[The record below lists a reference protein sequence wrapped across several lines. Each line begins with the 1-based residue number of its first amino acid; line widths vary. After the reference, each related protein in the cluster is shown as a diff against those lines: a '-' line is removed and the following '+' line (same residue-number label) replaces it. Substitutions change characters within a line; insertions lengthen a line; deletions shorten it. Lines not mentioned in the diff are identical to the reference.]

1 MNQASSPWKVSDLQ
15 DPLWWRRQSA
25 DLFFMATAMLSTA
38 WPDKFHDFG
47 PFQQE
52 MCWFLEPARHPA
64 KKKLLAAYRES
75 LKTTV
80 LLGFAEW
87 LFSWYHVKREPTTIV
102 YNTAT
107 EPNALDFMENF
118 RFTLMNCPLQ
128 QAAFGLPADE
138 RGYDQFTKKVVR
150 LGHVQFKV
158 SSQEEQQAS
167 RHAKIIINDDLVNE
181 LNYVTEHSR
190 DDVKRKWRFQ
200 KSVAS
205 QISKTDLALEIDSG
219 TPYHYDDLMWWLM
232 KKNTTYDKFI
242 SACVSGWPDI
252 SVSDVINRTKPLRD
266 TKLMTYEKLM
276 EKLEEQGNSIFSS
289 QYCMKPLSEVDALCK
304 ESWLKYWTLL
314 PAVRWRT
321 MVIDAGGSDP
331 AVHDATGITIVDCDP
346 YGNLYVVYAQ
356 EYWPTPQEL
365 IRDIKFLMDTYRPD
379 DSRIEKEKY
388 AVTIADTFEHVF
400 PKYNIS
406 FVKHEGRTKAGVG
419 GRIMRLRQWFEN
431 GRILIGKNQKV
442 LEDKLLQYPQV
453 RNDDILDS
461 LAYHLDVFRV
471 PKETEKP
478 TRDVNIEP
486 TFVQEFDEYMGR
498 LAKQGEAAGE
508 GYHDAIF

>member
-1 MNQASSPWKVSDLQ
+1 MIQASSSPWRVSDLQ
-15 DPLWWRRQSA
+15 DPLWWRKQSA

-47 PFQQE
+47 PLQQQ
-52 MCWFLEPARHPA
+52 MCWFLEPARKPS
-64 KKKLLAAYRES
+64 KKKLLAVYRES
-75 LKTTV
+75 LKTTA
-80 LLGFAEW
+80 LLAFAEW
-87 LFSWYHVKREPTTIV
+87 LFSWYHVKKEPTTIL

-107 EPNALDFMENF
+107 EPNALAFMENF
-118 RFTLMNCPLQ
+118 RFTLLNCPLQ
-128 QAAFGLPADE
+128 QAAFGLPKDE

-150 LGHVQFKV
+150 LGHVQFNV

-205 QISKTDLALEIDSG
+205 QITKTDLALEVDTG

-242 SACVSGWPDI
+242 VGCVSGWPEI
-252 SVSDVINRTKPLRD
+252 SVSDVINRTKPLSD
-266 TKLMTYEKLM
+266 PHLMTYEKLL
-276 EKLEEQGNSIFSS
+276 EKHEEQGSSIFSS
-289 QYCMKPLSEVDALCK
+289 QYCLKPLSDVDALCK
-304 ESWLKYWTLL
+304 ESWLAGHYWTTL

-331 AVHDATGITIVDCDP
+331 SVHDATGITIVDCDP
-346 YGNLYVVYAQ
+346 YGNLYVVHAQ

-365 IRDIKFLMDTYRPD
+365 IKDIKFLMDTYRPD

-406 FVKHEGRTKAGVG
+406 FVRHAGREKTGM
-419 GRIMRLRQWFEN
+419 RIMRLRQWFEK
-431 GRILIGKNQKV
+431 GRIYINANQKV

-461 LAYHLDVFRV
+461 LAYHLDIIRV
-471 PKETEKP
+471 PKETARP
-478 TRDVNIEP
+478 ARDVLIEP
-486 TFVQEFDEYMGR
+486 TFDKEFDEYMGR
-498 LAKQGEAAGE
+498 LAKQGSAAGE
-508 GYHDAIF
+508 EYDAIY